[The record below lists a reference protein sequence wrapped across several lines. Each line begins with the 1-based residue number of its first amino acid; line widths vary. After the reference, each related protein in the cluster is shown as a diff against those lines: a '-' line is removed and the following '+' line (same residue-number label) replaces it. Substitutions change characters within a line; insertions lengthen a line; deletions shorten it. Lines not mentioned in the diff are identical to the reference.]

1 MLEQL
6 EEIIRTRVKEVMQ
19 FHLSGSPEEFDAA
32 SQAVMNELSF
42 MGGNVQGIV
51 SFTGVD
57 VTTDEGRTE
66 LTKQLVEFLKE
77 N

>member
-66 LTKQLVEFLKE
+66 LTQQLVEFLKE